1 MRSALPELKLTA
13 QAADRLHAAA
23 RESRRRER
31 GGILVG
37 YRSTAGL
44 VVEDAL
50 PVVDELA
57 SHQRYVRRS
66 AHAGEVLTRYLQNQ
80 HDGMIGYIGEWHTHP
95 LPVPPST
102 TDHASMAMIALRNTD
117 CVALLVAALQRDL
130 RSVSYYALA
139 SEPSRHALRRR
150 VLYRKA
156 RVTL

>member
-1 MRSALPELKLTA
+1 M
-13 QAADRLHAAA
+13 
-23 RESRRRER
+23 
-31 GGILVG
+31 G

-50 PVVDELA
+50 SVVDELA
-57 SHQRYVRRS
+57 SQQRYVRRS
-66 AHAGEVLTRYLQNQ
+66 AHAQEVLTRYLQNQ
-80 HDGMIGYIGEWHTHP
+80 HDVMIGYIGEWHTHP

-102 TDHASMAMIALRNTD
+102 IDHASMAMIALRNTD

-139 SEPSRHALRRR
+139 SEPSRHALHRR
-150 VLYRKA
+150 VLYRRA